1 MKKILCYGDSNTF
14 GFNPKDASRYD
25 ENTRWTSV
33 LGTILKN
40 EYTIFE
46 EGGNDRT
53 GFVDNPKGFLFSA
66 QRHFPK
72 LLSQIKEVDIIIL
85 WVGTNDLQFQYDINF
100 QTVEKGLENLILKA
114 KDKTDNIILIPS
126 LILRENVLNGF
137 FKIQFDETSISKS
150 RKVGRIYKKLAQIY
164 NCKFFDINKI
174 ATPSDT
180 DGLHFDE
187 VSHKLIADSLA
198 DFIRKEYGY
207 ER

>member
-14 GFNPKDASRYD
+14 GFNPKDAGRYD
-25 ENTRWTSV
+25 ENTRWTGV

-40 EYTIFE
+40 EYIILE